1 MPFHKRQRRPRR
13 GKHRRGKKAPRKIQ
27 NANIVPFNSSPLAR
41 RHIVRM
47 KYNDQVNF
55 TTLTAGSEASQ
66 TFRMNSTFDPD
77 KTSTGHQPYGRDTL
91 AGLYE
96 HYRVYK
102 FGYII
107 TAPSTNDRYNVC
119 VLPFN
124 GSVPPSTWQEA
135 AEMPMAKS
143 KSLSYQGCNPAV
155 FKGSVYLPKLA
166 GVPRVRYMS
175 EVDYASTVATNPNEV
190 MDLIIFVDNVSGA
203 TINISVNV
211 TLFYYTEWY
220 DPFALGQS

>member
-1 MPFHKRQRRPRR
+1 MPFRKGHRRQRRV
-13 GKHRRGKKAPRKIQ
+13 KHRRGKKGPRKLK
-27 NANIVPFNSSPLAR
+27 NANIVPFNASPLAR

-47 KYNDQVNF
+47 KYNDQIQF
-55 TTLTAGSEASQ
+55 TNLSAGSEGSH

-107 TAPSTNDRYNVC
+107 TAPSSNDRYNIC

-124 GSVPPSTWQEA
+124 GSVPPSTFQEA
-135 AEMPMAKS
+135 AEMPMSRS
-143 KSLSYQGCNPAV
+143 KCLSYQGCNPAV
-155 FKGSVYLPKLA
+155 FKGTLYLPKVA
-166 GVPRVRYMS
+166 GVPTVRYMS
-175 EVDYASTVATNPNEV
+175 EIDYAATVATNPNEV
-190 MDLIIFVDNVSGA
+190 LDLIFFIDNVSPNNV
-203 TINISVNV
+203 TVNINV

-220 DPFALGQS
+220 DPFSLGQS